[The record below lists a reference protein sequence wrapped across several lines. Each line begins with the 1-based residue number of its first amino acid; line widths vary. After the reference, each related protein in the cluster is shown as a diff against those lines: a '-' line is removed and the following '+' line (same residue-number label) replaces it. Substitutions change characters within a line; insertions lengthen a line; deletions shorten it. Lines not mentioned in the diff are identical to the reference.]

1 MSIVLVVLNHAIL
14 FESTLPSGSPEV
26 MWAINQVFAPMRMPL
41 MVFLS
46 GLLVAPSL
54 ARGTKQYLRGKARRV
69 LWPYLVWSV
78 VALILLYFWDVR
90 DGLVGGVGP
99 YTVTPWDA
107 LRVLYDPLEHLW
119 FLYDL
124 FLFYVI
130 ALAVRRISPL
140 LIAAIALVGAAVVPD
155 FSIMRFLFLLV
166 FFMLGVWM
174 SQHPGMLTRVLAP
187 RWVVW
192 ACAAVSLGLVAAVA
206 LGYGLRYEAVSAP
219 FAAAAI
225 VVAIVVAR
233 RIGGAR
239 LLRPVRFVGRDSLV
253 FYIVHWWPTSIG
265 AAIGSTTGSGWI
277 ALLTAMAFGLLSGTA
292 VVWLIR
298 VWPPVNWLFSA
309 PQKRVV
315 PMESRSRDSF

>member
-1 MSIVLVVLNHAIL
+1 
-14 FESTLPSGSPEV
+14 
-26 MWAINQVFAPMRMPL
+26 
-41 MVFLS
+41 
-46 GLLVAPSL
+46 
-54 ARGTKQYLRGKARRV
+54 
-69 LWPYLVWSV
+69 
-78 VALILLYFWDVR
+78 
-90 DGLVGGVGP
+90 
-99 YTVTPWDA
+99 
-107 LRVLYDPLEHLW
+107 
-119 FLYDL
+119 
-124 FLFYVI
+124 
-130 ALAVRRISPL
+130 
-140 LIAAIALVGAAVVPD
+140 
-155 FSIMRFLFLLV
+155 
-166 FFMLGVWM
+166 M

-192 ACAAVSLGLVAAVA
+192 ACAGVSLGLVAAVA

-292 VVWLIR
+292 VAWLIR